1 MAGEIK
7 SVTLLVRG
15 EFEVYRDSVVISKG
29 LTMAEK
35 IRVAILDDHQSII
48 DGYLYRLVQTGEIEV
63 AATGRYG
70 EELEPMLAKHQVD
83 VLLLD
88 VMVPTAADNENPYPI
103 LYLVPK
109 LLQRYPEMSILIISM
124 HAQRVLIKGVVEAG
138 ASGYILKDDQA
149 IIRELAA
156 VVRSVAQGG
165 ICFSRPVH
173 DMLLKE
179 QELDPVLTARQSEV
193 LSLLAAYP
201 DLTTAEAAARLQ
213 VAHSTIRNLLS
224 GAYLRLEVHNRTAAI
239 DKARQQGLLTPLTT
253 P

>member
-1 MAGEIK
+1 
-7 SVTLLVRG
+7 
-15 EFEVYRDSVVISKG
+15 
-29 LTMAEK
+29 MAEK

-48 DGYLYRLVQTGEIEV
+48 DGYLYRLVKAPEIEV

-70 EELEPMLAKHQVD
+70 EELEPMLSRHRID

-88 VMVPTAADNENPYPI
+88 VMAPTAADNDNPYPI

-109 LLQRYPEMSILIISM
+109 LLQRYPHLTILIISM
-124 HAQRVLIKGVVEAG
+124 HAQRVLIKSMVEAG
-138 ASGYILKDDQA
+138 VSGYILKDDQA
-149 IIRELAA
+149 VIRELAA

-173 DMLLKE
+173 DLLLKDQAAE
-179 QELDPVLTARQSEV
+179 PVLTARQSEV

-201 DLTTAEAAARLQ
+201 NLTTAEAARQLQ
-213 VAHSTIRNLLS
+213 VAHSTVRNLLS

-239 DKARQQGLLTPLTT
+239 AKARQQGLLTPLTL
-253 P
+253 PELSD